1 MTGTRW
7 QSRLIDYNW
16 IEKSQMAWCEV
27 RSSPRLRAASLTEDE
42 SDLIVIVAVP
52 EGVVVIAP
60 GTNRSWPVAGNLIA
74 ESLSLKSL
82 KEYVI
87 VEAAIAA

>member
-1 MTGTRW
+1 L
-7 QSRLIDYNW
+7 SD
-16 IEKSQMAWCEV
+16 
-27 RSSPRLRAASLTEDE
+27 DE

-60 GTNRSWPVAGNLIA
+60 GTNRSWPETGNLIA

>member
-1 MTGTRW
+1 
-7 QSRLIDYNW
+7 
-16 IEKSQMAWCEV
+16 MARCEV

-60 GTNRSWPVAGNLIA
+60 GTNKSWPVAGNLTT

-87 VEAAIAA
+87 VEAATAA

>member
-1 MTGTRW
+1 MERKN
-7 QSRLIDYNW
+7 QIAR
-16 IEKSQMAWCEV
+16 CEV
-27 RSSPRLRAASLTEDE
+27 RSSPRLRAASLTEEE
-42 SDLIVIVAVP
+42 SDLIVMVAVP

-60 GTNRSWPVAGNLIA
+60 GTNRSWPVTGNLIA

>member
-1 MTGTRW
+1 
-7 QSRLIDYNW
+7 
-16 IEKSQMAWCEV
+16 MAWCEV
-27 RSSPRLRAASLTEDE
+27 RSSPRLRAAFLTDDE

-60 GTNRSWPVAGNLIA
+60 GTNRSWPVTGNLIA

>member
-1 MTGTRW
+1 
-7 QSRLIDYNW
+7 
-16 IEKSQMAWCEV
+16 MARCEV
-27 RSSPRLRAASLTEDE
+27 RSSPRLRAAFLTDDE

-52 EGVVVIAP
+52 EGVVVIAA
-60 GTNRSWPVAGNLIA
+60 GTNRSWPETGNLIA

>member
-1 MTGTRW
+1 
-7 QSRLIDYNW
+7 
-16 IEKSQMAWCEV
+16 MAWCEV
-27 RSSPRLRAASLTEDE
+27 RSSPRLRAASFTDDE

-52 EGVVVIAP
+52 EGVVVIAA

>member
-1 MTGTRW
+1 M
-7 QSRLIDYNW
+7 
-16 IEKSQMAWCEV
+16 
-27 RSSPRLRAASLTEDE
+27 TEDE

-52 EGVVVIAP
+52 EGVVVIAA
-60 GTNRSWPVAGNLIA
+60 GTKRSWPVAGNLIT

-87 VEAAIAA
+87 EEAATAA

>member
-1 MTGTRW
+1 M
-7 QSRLIDYNW
+7 
-16 IEKSQMAWCEV
+16 
-27 RSSPRLRAASLTEDE
+27 RSSPRLRAASFTEDE

-52 EGVVVIAP
+52 EGVVAIAP
-60 GTNRSWPVAGNLIA
+60 GTNRSWPVAGNLIT